1 MSTGGAGEQLS
12 DRDARGIRGIMYDK
26 VEASCWTVAVRAV
39 FIFGAILVVASYLMG
54 ADATQMA
61 LR

>member
-1 MSTGGAGEQLS
+1 MF
-12 DRDARGIRGIMYDK
+12 DK

-54 ADATQMA
+54 ADATQVA